1 MQKKG
6 WNQSKFLIDG
16 FPRNEDNC
24 EGFDRILGKDVHMP
38 FMIFLDCSKE
48 TMISRIQKRARE
60 TDGQRNDDNTEV
72 LIKRFDTFQQQTL
85 PVLKKYQLT
94 ETESKLAQ
102 DYKREIFSKPKQ
114 IFNLGCLPKVICKKY
129 TSSCISNL

>member
-1 MQKKG
+1 MQKNG

-85 PVLKKYQLT
+85 PVLKKYQLSNQARIIDANRSAPEVT
-94 ETESKLAQ
+94 KSVVDLL
-102 DYKREIFSKPKQ
+102 REE
-114 IFNLGCLPKVICKKY
+114 KY
-129 TSSCISNL
+129 I